1 MKILNRDLVLSP
13 RAKRGRILILIF
25 CLMQWLICI
34 LGVLG
39 VFILGIESLTP
50 SILTGFAFLITVALF
65 SIPILLGH
73 SWSIW
78 IYYLMYGYLLSS
90 VIFTVDFALLDPPQ
104 YLAIIYL
111 IISLLLVLPY
121 PAIRSFFRE
130 IKANRKGL
138 SRLDGKI
145 DQIGQSDESA

>member
-39 VFILGIESLTP
+39 VFIMGIEGLRP

-65 SIPILLGH
+65 SIPILLGY

-104 YLAIIYL
+104 QYYL
-111 IISLLLVLPY
+111 V
-121 PAIRSFFRE
+121 
-130 IKANRKGL
+130 
-138 SRLDGKI
+138 
-145 DQIGQSDESA
+145 